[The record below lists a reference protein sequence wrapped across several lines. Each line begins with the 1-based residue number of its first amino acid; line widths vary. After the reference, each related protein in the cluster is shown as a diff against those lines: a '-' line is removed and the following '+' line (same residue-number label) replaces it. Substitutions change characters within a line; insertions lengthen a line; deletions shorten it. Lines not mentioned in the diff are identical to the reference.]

1 LLETNLIFDTK
12 LILNKYLNMNQ
23 NPELVVLVDEQNNV
37 LGTTPKQT
45 VHTANTPLHRG
56 FSAFI
61 FDFEGKLL
69 LQQRS
74 HTKKTWPLVWS
85 NSCCGH
91 PGLEENNVDAAR
103 RRLKDEL
110 NLEVTDLFEVEP
122 YRYKFTRDGVMENEI
137 CPILVGFTNN
147 LPTPNPDEVEATKW
161 QDWRVFIEEIKNN
174 PQNWS
179 DWCVEETLILEGSAK
194 FKALWDEFI
203 EMI

>member
-1 LLETNLIFDTK
+1 
-12 LILNKYLNMNQ
+12 MNP
-23 NPELVVLVDEQNNV
+23 NPELVVLVDEQNNF
-37 LGTTPKQT
+37 LGTTPKET

-74 HTKKTWPLVWS
+74 HTKKTWPSVWS

-91 PGLEENNVDAAR
+91 PGLEENNIDAAR
-103 RRLKDEL
+103 RRLKHEL
-110 NLEVTDLFEVEP
+110 NLEVSDLFEVEP
-122 YRYKFTRDGVMENEI
+122 YRYKFTRDEVMENEI

-147 LPTPNPDEVEATKW
+147 LPTANPDEVEATKW

-179 DWCVEETLILEGSAK
+179 DWCVEETLILEGSDK

-203 EMI
+203 QML